1 MILWVLF
8 CKMNEEM
15 DMLYGFDAKDRDDA
29 QRQAKSWKNKGYKRI
44 EKRQHEYKR
53 GSKIKGADWAMLIP
67 FSSAISLILSRI
79 MQQ

>member
-29 QRQAKSWKNKGYKRI
+29 QRQAKS
-44 EKRQHEYKR
+44 
-53 GSKIKGADWAMLIP
+53 
-67 FSSAISLILSRI
+67 
-79 MQQ
+79 